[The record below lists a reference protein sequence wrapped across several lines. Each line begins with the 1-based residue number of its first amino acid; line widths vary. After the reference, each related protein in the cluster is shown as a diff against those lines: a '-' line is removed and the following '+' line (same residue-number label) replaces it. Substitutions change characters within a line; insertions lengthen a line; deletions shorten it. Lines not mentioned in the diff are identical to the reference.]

1 MCVNYVQIVH
11 IRLKH
16 KGPEHPVVSEGVLE
30 SVPFRYQGI
39 YNSSYH
45 MEKLIQNRS
54 KPKCKS
60 LNDKTLRSE
69 HRSKSSW
76 LYFI

>member
-16 KGPEHPVVSEGVLE
+16 KGPEHPVISEGVLE

-60 LNDKTLRSE
+60 LNDKKLRSE